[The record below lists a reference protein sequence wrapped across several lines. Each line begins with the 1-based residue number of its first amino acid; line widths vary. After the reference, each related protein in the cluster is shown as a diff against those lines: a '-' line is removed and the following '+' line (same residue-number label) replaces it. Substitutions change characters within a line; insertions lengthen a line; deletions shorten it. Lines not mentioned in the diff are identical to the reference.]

1 MNVHEELGQTSK
13 DGSDG
18 VEFNS
23 DVLASVNPPST
34 TRLAVTVDDDD
45 GFAFNAMSVPFEGK
59 MSYKSMR
66 AASVKNNRHGDGR
79 RHRRR
84 RGALHARRATQSQ
97 GEVPRAA
104 HGRRQDGRTQD
115 DDEANANANDSEQ
128 RFKGGW
134 DDDVSADLSP
144 LPDPTDMIRDLSP
157 EVSFR
162 DDDDVSDEEEN
173 ADDRSRIIASYGQ
186 TVTTPSTK
194 TMANYTAFEGT
205 PTSKP
210 RVGSS
215 IPFATPRS
223 PGDGRRDG
231 DDVQQS
237 STTFNAEVARRPA
250 GPRAEPAAVRIETK
264 KHTRAQ
270 VTVQDTKRHR
280 RTDSKRHTSADQA
293 AGA

>member
-66 AASVKNNRHGDGR
+66 AASVKNNMHATDDGIDAAAVPSMLDELR
-79 RHRRR
+79 N
-84 RGALHARRATQSQ
+84 LKARFHEQQTD
-97 GEVPRAA
+97 AA
-104 HGRRQDGRTQD
+104 KTDAPKTTT
-115 DDEANANANDSEQ
+115 NANDSEQ

-162 DDDDVSDEEEN
+162 DDDDVSDEEDE
-173 ADDRSRIIASYGQ
+173 RG
-186 TVTTPSTK
+186 
-194 TMANYTAFEGT
+194 
-205 PTSKP
+205 
-210 RVGSS
+210 
-215 IPFATPRS
+215 
-223 PGDGRRDG
+223 
-231 DDVQQS
+231 
-237 STTFNAEVARRPA
+237 
-250 GPRAEPAAVRIETK
+250 
-264 KHTRAQ
+264 
-270 VTVQDTKRHR
+270 
-280 RTDSKRHTSADQA
+280 
-293 AGA
+293 

>member
-1 MNVHEELGQTSK
+1 
-13 DGSDG
+13 
-18 VEFNS
+18 
-23 DVLASVNPPST
+23 
-34 TRLAVTVDDDD
+34 VDDDD

-66 AASVKNNRHGDGR
+66 AASVKNNMHATDDGIDAAAVPSMLDELR
-79 RHRRR
+79 N
-84 RGALHARRATQSQ
+84 LKARFHEQQTD
-97 GEVPRAA
+97 AA
-104 HGRRQDGRTQD
+104 KTDAPKTTT
-115 DDEANANANDSEQ
+115 NANDSEQ

-194 TMANYTAFEGT
+194 TGELYAFEGT

-250 GPRAEPAAVRIETK
+250 GTRAEPAAVRIETK
-264 KHTRAQ
+264 KHTRAPI
-270 VTVQDTKRHR
+270 TVEDTKRHR
-280 RTDSKRHTSADQA
+280 RTDTKRHTSADQA